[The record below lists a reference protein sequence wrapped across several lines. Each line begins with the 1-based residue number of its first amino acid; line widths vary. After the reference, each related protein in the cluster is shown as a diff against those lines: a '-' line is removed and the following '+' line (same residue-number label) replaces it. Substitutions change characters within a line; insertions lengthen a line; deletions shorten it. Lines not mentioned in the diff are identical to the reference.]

1 MGRIPKGN
9 QFNTFDNYSFGG
21 NPKLCG
27 LPLPKQCSE
36 HLEKPQPEG
45 DGDEEEY
52 RFTWKVVVMGYGCG
66 TLLGC
71 VLGYRM
77 LSTGRPKWFNAIT
90 DAAEYVILTIQNKR
104 R

>member
-1 MGRIPKGN
+1 MGRIPQGN
-9 QFNTFDNYSFGG
+9 LVGTQNSVGFRCPNSAVSI
-21 NPKLCG
+21 P
-27 LPLPKQCSE
+27 Q
-36 HLEKPQPEG
+36 KPQPEG

-52 RFTWKVVVMGYGCG
+52 GFTWKMVVMGYGCG

-77 LSTGRPKWFNAIT
+77 LSTGRPKWFNAIA
-90 DAAEYVILTIQNKR
+90 DATEYVILTIQNKR

>member
-1 MGRIPKGN
+1 MGRIPQGN

-21 NPKLCG
+21 
-27 LPLPKQCSE
+27 KQYSE
-36 HLEKPQPEG
+36 HLLKPQPEG
-45 DGDEEEY
+45 DGNEEEY
-52 RFTWKVVVMGYGCG
+52 GFTWKVVVMGYGCG

-77 LSTGRPKWFNAIT
+77 LSTGRPKWFKAIT